1 MVHNNTHI
9 AAVDPRRRNDVV
21 FQKTLA
27 VNDYYDDLGDGY
39 PGGAMQLIGKVQG
52 SMMKS
57 HATRAPLRML
67 DRVADHSIEWV
78 VMSED
83 LPSVHNRVTVDADGR
98 IQVSWRRTNYDR
110 HEAML
115 AQAKKVLHKAG
126 YRAVFEQRFD
136 IGMNSHMCGT
146 AVAGTRS
153 AHERARS
160 VVPVA
165 RRAEP
170 VRRRLRLLPV
180 VRGAEPG
187 ADHRGAGTARRG
199 RDRLERRRLTA
210 E

>member
-1 MVHNNTHI
+1 M
-9 AAVDPRRRNDVV
+9 
-21 FQKTLA
+21 A
-27 VNDYYDDLGDGY
+27 VNDFYDDLGDGY

-115 AQAKKVLHKAG
+115 SKAKKVLHKAG

-136 IGMNSHMCGT
+136 ISMNSHMCGT
-146 AVAGTRS
+146 AVAGTDPADAACSTRGAGRTTS
-153 AHERARS
+153 RTCSSWTRPS
-160 VVPVA
+160 SPP
-165 RRAEP
+165 P
-170 VRRRLRLLPV
+170 VRRTL
-180 VRGAEPG
+180 
-187 ADHRGAGTARRG
+187 H
-199 RDRLERRRLTA
+199 
-210 E
+210 